1 MGRSRKQK
9 DRMNRVKRVRN
20 AAKILVMLKKTLGLI
35 DKDGNEIIKKVTSI
49 TEVKQ
54 PTTFK
59 EVSKNFDSLR
69 LCNYLLLLLFCGAPF
84 FLLTLRK
91 FSF

>member
-35 DKDGNEIIKKVTSI
+35 DKDGNEIIKKVETI

-54 PTTFK
+54 PSTFK
-59 EVSKNFDSLR
+59 EVSFFFFKFENFW
-69 LCNYLLLLLFCGAPF
+69 
-84 FLLTLRK
+84 TV
-91 FSF
+91 

>member
-20 AAKILVMLKKTLGLI
+20 AAKILVMLKRTLGLI
-35 DKDGNEIIKKVTSI
+35 DEDGNEIIKKVAAI

-54 PTTFK
+54 ASTFK
-59 EVSKNFDSLR
+59 EVSCLKVFVFFDS
-69 LCNYLLLLLFCGAPF
+69 
-84 FLLTLRK
+84 
-91 FSF
+91 